1 MTTQQQKAESGAEPA
16 IYPLSS
22 DDQPQA
28 KGEPQKSQDG
38 KDQQKS
44 QAKDATK
51 ATAAKG
57 ADQHFHAESA
67 QQILSRFEVDGEQ
80 GLSRKSVQQRREQYG
95 RNRLQKAKS
104 RSAFKILVDQFKSVV
119 LIVLAVAA
127 AISFAFQEWAEGI
140 AVVCVLL
147 INGVIGFV
155 SEWRATRSME
165 ALQKMGQSK
174 TRVLRGGRESEV
186 SAEALVP
193 GDIVLIEGGDVVP
206 ADIRL
211 VEANNLQ
218 VNEAA
223 LTGESVPV
231 NKSLEAVAD
240 DAPLAERTSMLFKGT
255 TLTQGSGSGVVVAT
269 GTKTQLGQ
277 IAELTQSAEDQATP
291 LEKRLDA
298 LGRRLALIT
307 LFVAAAVAGLGLLA
321 GQETRLMI
329 ETAIALGIA
338 AVPEG
343 LPIVATIALARGMW
357 RMARRQALINRLAAV
372 ETLGATRVIFT
383 DKTGT
388 LTQNKM
394 RLKKVIT
401 PTNAAEFGVDEDASK
416 LQVQDQENQEDD
428 GLLRR
433 VLEVGVLCN
442 NASLAE
448 GDGEEDKDLGD
459 PTEVALLQGGQALDL
474 TRKDLLNKYPEAR
487 EVSFDS
493 DVMMMATYHESEE
506 GLQVAV
512 KGAPRAVLEVCDR
525 LAGEGEGEGEAKQ
538 SLDDETRQ
546 QWQERAEELAE
557 EGLRVLAMADKQ
569 VANSDA
575 EPYEELRFLGLVG
588 LLDPPRQDV
597 RKAVEA
603 CRSAGIRVVMVTG
616 DQPATARSIGRQ
628 VSIVDSDDG
637 VAYHG
642 SDLDKDPAEMSEQEQ
657 EELRKVPIFAR
668 VNPEQ
673 KLHLVSLHQNAGE
686 IVAMTG
692 DGVNDAPALKKAD
705 IGVAMGKRGTDA
717 AREASDMVLKDDRFE
732 SIVAAVE
739 QGRVIFANI
748 RKAVLFM
755 LCTNVAEVIAVAAA
769 SAAGAPLPLRPLQ
782 ILYLNVITDVFPAL
796 ALGVGK
802 GDERVM
808 QRPPRDPQERIL
820 TRTHWL
826 VIAAWGVVIAACV
839 LGAMA
844 LAMQWLGM
852 SQTVAVTVSFITL
865 GATKLWFVFNLRDSD
880 STLFNNTVVR
890 NPFIWGS
897 IALCIVLLLLAVYLP
912 GLNDLLNTQDP
923 GLTGW
928 GLIGAMSLLPLVL
941 GQIALIVIGVMQRRK
956 G

>member
-1 MTTQQQKAESGAEPA
+1 M
-16 IYPLSS
+16 
-22 DDQPQA
+22 
-28 KGEPQKSQDG
+28 
-38 KDQQKS
+38 
-44 QAKDATK
+44 
-51 ATAAKG
+51 
-57 ADQHFHAESA
+57 
-67 QQILSRFEVDGEQ
+67 
-80 GLSRKSVQQRREQYG
+80 
-95 RNRLQKAKS
+95 
-104 RSAFKILVDQFKSVV
+104 
-119 LIVLAVAA
+119 
-127 AISFAFQEWAEGI
+127 
-140 AVVCVLL
+140 
-147 INGVIGFV
+147 
-155 SEWRATRSME
+155 
-165 ALQKMGQSK
+165 
-174 TRVLRGGRESEV
+174 
-186 SAEALVP
+186 
-193 GDIVLIEGGDVVP
+193 VLIEGGDVVP

-231 NKSLEAVAD
+231 NKSLEAVDD

-269 GTKTQLGQ
+269 GTQTQLGQ

-298 LGRRLALIT
+298 LGRRLAFIT

-394 RLKKVIT
+394 RLKKVVT
-401 PTNAAEFGVDEDASK
+401 PTNAAEFGVDEEASK

-474 TRKDLLNKYPEAR
+474 TRKDLLDKYPEAR

-506 GLQVAV
+506 GFQVAV

-525 LAGEGEGEGEAKQ
+525 LAGEGEGEASQ
-538 SLDDETRQ
+538 TLDDETCQ

-569 VANSDA
+569 VANNDA

-597 RKAVEA
+597 RKAVQA

-628 VSIVDSDDG
+628 VSIVDSDDA

-642 SDLDKDPAEMSEQEQ
+642 SDLDKDPAEMSEEKQ

-686 IVAMTG
+686 IAAMTG

-755 LCTNVAEVIAVAAA
+755 LCTNVAEIIAVAAA
-769 SAAGAPLPLRPLQ
+769 SAAGAPLPLLPLQ

-852 SQTVAVTVSFITL
+852 SQTVAVTISFITL

-880 STLFNNTVVR
+880 STLFSNTVVR

-912 GLNDLLNTQDP
+912 GLSGLLNTQNP
-923 GLTGW
+923 GLNGW
-928 GLIGAMSLLPLVL
+928 GLIGGMSLLPLVI
-941 GQIALIVIGVMQRRK
+941 GQIALAILGARRRHKQR
-956 G
+956 

>member
-1 MTTQQQKAESGAEPA
+1 MTTQQQKTQSGAAPA
-16 IYPLSS
+16 IYPLDSN
-22 DDQPQA
+22 DDRSQTKA
-28 KGEPQKSQDG
+28 EPQKSQSGD
-38 KDQQKS
+38 K
-44 QAKDATK
+44 AK
-51 ATAAKG
+51 TAAAKV

-67 QQILSRFEVDGEQ
+67 EQILNRFEVNVEQ
-80 GLSRKSVQQRREQYG
+80 GLSRKSVQQRREQHG
-95 RNRLQKAKS
+95 RNRLQKAQS
-104 RSAFKILVDQFKSVV
+104 RNALKILIDQFKSVV

-174 TRVLRGGRESEV
+174 TRVLRDGRESEV

-193 GDIVLIEGGDVVP
+193 GDIILIEGGDVVP

-218 VNEAA
+218 VNEAP

-231 NKSLEAVAD
+231 NKSLEAVKD
-240 DAPLAERTSMLFKGT
+240 DTPLAERTNMLFKGT
-255 TLTQGSGSGVVVAT
+255 TLTQGSGHGVVVAT

-298 LGRRLALIT
+298 LGRRLALVT
-307 LFVAAAVAGLGLLA
+307 LLVAAAVAGVGLLA

-388 LTQNKM
+388 LTQNRM
-394 RLKKVIT
+394 RLKKVVT
-401 PTNAAEFGVDEDASK
+401 ATNAAEFGVDEDGGD
-416 LQVQDQENQEDD
+416 LQVQDREHQEDD
-428 GLLRR
+428 GLLQR

-448 GDGEEDKDLGD
+448 GDSEKDKDLGD
-459 PTEVALLQGGQALDL
+459 PTEVALLQGGKALDL
-474 TRKDLLNKYPEAR
+474 TRKSLLEKYPEVR
-487 EVSFDS
+487 EVSFNS
-493 DVMMMATYHESEE
+493 DLMMMATYHESED

-525 LAGEGEGEGEAKQ
+525 LAGEDNQ
-538 SLDDETRQ
+538 TLDEDTRR
-546 QWQERAEELAE
+546 QWQERAEALAE
-557 EGLRVLAMADKQ
+557 DGLRVLAMADKQ

-575 EPYEELRFLGLVG
+575 EPYEELCFLGLVG

-597 RKAVEA
+597 REAVEA
-603 CRSAGIRVVMVTG
+603 CRSAGIKVVMVTG
-616 DQPATARSIGRQ
+616 DQPATARSIGQQ
-628 VSIVDSDDG
+628 VSIVDSNDA

-642 SDLDKDPAEMSEQEQ
+642 RDLDKDPKQMSEQEQ
-657 EELRKVPIFAR
+657 EELRKISIFAR

-673 KLHLVSLHQNAGE
+673 KLHLVSLYQEAGE

-705 IGVAMGKRGTDA
+705 IGVAMGQRGTDA

-739 QGRVIFANI
+739 QGRVIFGNI

-755 LCTNVAEVIAVAAA
+755 LCTNVAEVIAVAVA

-808 QRPPRDPQERIL
+808 HRPPRDPQERIL

-880 STLFNNTVVR
+880 STPFDNTVVR

-897 IALCIVLLLLAVYLP
+897 IALCSVLLLLAVYLP
-912 GLNDLLNTQDP
+912 GLNGLLNTQDP

-928 GLIGAMSLLPLVL
+928 GLIGAMSLLPLVV
-941 GQIALIVIGVMQRRK
+941 GQIALAILGARKRRK